1 MAEHASPQIVGLGEA
16 MIRLSARDHVPLAAA
31 RDFRANVAGAE
42 LNTLVT
48 AAQLGVRARW
58 LTRLPA
64 NELGTMMR
72 RHAQAYGIEVCAVEE
87 SEARAGVFFLES
99 GTSPR
104 PSRVLY
110 DRRDSAAS
118 HLDVDDFDWTDM
130 VRDARVA
137 HLSGITMALGP
148 GALAASSAFLG
159 AARARG
165 VLTSLDVNYRS
176 RLWSED
182 DARQA
187 MRQILGVV
195 DVIFVSANDLGLL
208 TGREGD
214 VDDLARELVESFG
227 VSTVVLR
234 ERIDIGDDELAVVVR
249 VVGSEHV
256 RGSASGRV
264 VDQLG
269 AGDAAA
275 GAYLAST
282 LRGDPLEESGRY
294 GARAYARALTVPG
307 DAFEGGWHD
316 LDEGF
321 ETSRRLVR

>member
-1 MAEHASPQIVGLGEA
+1 M
-16 MIRLSARDHVPLAAA
+16 
-31 RDFRANVAGAE
+31 
-42 LNTLVT
+42 
-48 AAQLGVRARW
+48 
-58 LTRLPA
+58 
-64 NELGTMMR
+64 
-72 RHAQAYGIEVCAVEE
+72 
-87 SEARAGVFFLES
+87 
-99 GTSPR
+99 
-104 PSRVLY
+104 
-110 DRRDSAAS
+110 
-118 HLDVDDFDWTDM
+118 
-130 VRDARVA
+130 
-137 HLSGITMALGP
+137 
-148 GALAASSAFLG
+148 
-159 AARARG
+159 
-165 VLTSLDVNYRS
+165 
-176 RLWSED
+176 
-182 DARQA
+182 
-187 MRQILGVV
+187 
-195 DVIFVSANDLGLL
+195 ANDLGLL

-282 LRGDPLEESGRY
+282 LRGDPLEESVRY